1 MAITISDT
9 TPRVQY
15 TATAGQ
21 TAFAVNFEFFAN
33 ADLKVYNGSTLL
45 TYAASPS
52 GATQYSVTGAGVSGG
67 GSITLGSPGATV
79 DDTITIYRDMSIA
92 RSTDFPTSGAFQV
105 DSLNEELDK
114 LTAMIQ
120 QVDTDTKYSPRFSTT
135 TTTGFNLT
143 FPDLVANKVL
153 AANAA
158 GTALT
163 MEQEL
168 GTFQGNWAA
177 STAYSVRDLIK
188 DTSNNNIYLCKTAHT
203 SSGSQPISSNADVAK
218 WDLIVDA
225 ASASTSATNAASSAT
240 AAASSA
246 TAAASSATAA
256 ASSATDA
263 TTNGAAQV
271 ALATTQAGNAATS
284 ASTASTQ
291 ATNAAS
297 SATAAAAS
305 ASAAATSADNF
316 DDIYLGAKSSAPSVD
331 NDGDAL
337 TTGDLYFDTTSGTL
351 NVFNGSTWVQI
362 TVDTDVKTG
371 VSSNDTTAGYLNG
384 KLIAGEAVTLT
395 ENSDGGNETLTVAA
409 VDPTPLA
416 IALG

>member
-21 TAFAVNFEFFAN
+21 TNFAVNFEFFVN
-33 ADLKVYNGSTLL
+33 ADLKVYNGTTLL
-45 TYAASPS
+45 TYDASPS
-52 GATQYSVTGAGVSGG
+52 SASEYSVSGAGQTGG
-67 GSITLGSPGATV
+67 GSITLGGGATV
-79 DDTITIYRDMSIA
+79 NDKITIYRDMSIA
-92 RSTDFPTSGAFQV
+92 RATDFPTSGAFQV

-120 QVDTDTKYSPRFSTT
+120 QVENDTKYSPRFSQT

-143 FPDLVANKVL
+143 FPNLVANKVL
-153 AANAA
+153 AANST

-168 GTFQGNWAA
+168 GTFQGNWAT
-177 STAYSVRDLIK
+177 STAYAIRDLVK

-203 SSGSQPISSNADVAK
+203 STGSQPISSNADVAK

-225 ASASTSATNAASSAT
+225 AAASTSATNAATSATNAASSAT

-246 TAAASSATAA
+246 SAAS
-256 ASSATDA
+256 
-263 TTNGAAQV
+263 
-271 ALATTQAGNAATS
+271 TS
-284 ASTASTQ
+284 

-297 SATAAAAS
+297 SATSAASSATTAASEATAAAAS
-305 ASAAATSADNF
+305 AASSAGKLDEF
-316 DDIYLGAKSSAPSVD
+316 DDLYLGVKSSDPTVD

-337 TTGDLYFDTTSGTL
+337 TSGVMYY
-351 NVFNGSTWVQI
+351 NN
-362 TVDTDVKTG
+362 
-371 VSSNDTTAGYLNG
+371 SSNELKIY
-384 KLIAGEAVTLT
+384 
-395 ENSDGGNETLTVAA
+395 DGSVWRLAA
-409 VDPTPLA
+409 VDTTNFAQAGFA
-416 IALG
+416 IAMAVAL

>member
-120 QVDTDTKYSPRFSTT
+120 QVETDTKYSPRFSTT

-256 ASSATDA
+256 ASSATAA

>member
-1 MAITISDT
+1 MAITISNT
-9 TPRVQY
+9 EPRVQY
-15 TATAGQ
+15 TATSGQ
-21 TAFAVNFEFFAN
+21 TTFAVNFEFFDN
-33 ADLKVYNGSTLL
+33 SDLKVYNGTTLL
-45 TYAASPS
+45 TYNASPS
-52 GATQYSVTGAGVSGG
+52 SASQYSVTGAGVSGG
-67 GSITLGSPGATV
+67 GSITLGGGATT
-79 DDTITIYRDMSIA
+79 DDKITIYRDMDIA
-92 RSTDFPTSGAFQV
+92 RSTDFPTSGAFQI

-114 LTAMIQ
+114 LTAMVQ
-120 QVDTDTKYSPRFSTT
+120 QVENDTKYSPKFSQT
-135 TTTGFNLT
+135 TTTGFDLT

-153 AANAA
+153 ATNSA

-177 STAYSVRDLIK
+177 STAYSIRDLVK

-203 SSGSQPISSNADVAK
+203 STGSQPISSNTDVAK

-225 ASASTSATNAASSAT
+225 AAATTSATNAASSAT

-246 TAAASSATAA
+246 SSASTSASTATSQASTATTKASEAASSAT
-256 ASSATDA
+256 
-263 TTNGAAQV
+263 
-271 ALATTQAGNAATS
+271 S
-284 ASTASTQ
+284 ASAS
-291 ATNAAS
+291 AS
-297 SATAAAAS
+297 AAAAS

-316 DDIYLGAKSSAPSVD
+316 DDIYLGAKSSPPSLD

-337 TTGDLYFDTTSGTL
+337 TTGDLYFNSTSGTL

-384 KLIAGEAVTLT
+384 KLVAGEAVTLT

>member
-1 MAITISDT
+1 MAITISDA

-15 TATAGQ
+15 TATGGQ
-21 TAFAVNFEFFAN
+21 TTFAVNFEFFAN
-33 ADLKVYNGSTLL
+33 SDLKVYNGASLL
-45 TYAASPS
+45 TYAATPS
-52 GATQYSVTGAGVSGG
+52 GATQYSVTGAGVTGG
-67 GSITLGSPGATV
+67 GSITLGGGATV
-79 DDTITIYRDMSIA
+79 DDKITIYRDMAIT

-105 DSLNEELDK
+105 ESLNEELDK
-114 LTAMIQ
+114 LAAMIQ
-120 QVDTDTKYSPRFSTT
+120 QVETDTKYSPRFSTT

-153 AANAA
+153 SADAA
-158 GTALT
+158 GTALV

-177 STAYSVRDLIK
+177 STAYNVRDIIK

-203 SSGSQPISSNADVAK
+203 SSGSQPISSNTDVAK

-225 ASASTSATNAASSAT
+225 AAAATSATNAASSAT

-246 TAAASSATAA
+246 SSASTSASTATSQASTATTKASEAASSAT
-256 ASSATDA
+256 
-263 TTNGAAQV
+263 
-271 ALATTQAGNAATS
+271 S
-284 ASTASTQ
+284 ASAS
-291 ATNAAS
+291 AS
-297 SATAAAAS
+297 AAAAS
-305 ASAAATSADNF
+305 ATAAATSADNF

-337 TTGDLYFDTTSGTL
+337 TTGDLYFNTSSNAL

-384 KLIAGEAVTLT
+384 KLVAGEAVTLT

>member
-1 MAITISDT
+1 MAITISDA

-120 QVDTDTKYSPRFSTT
+120 QVETDTKYSPRFSTT

-384 KLIAGEAVTLT
+384 KLVAGEAVTFT

>member
-120 QVDTDTKYSPRFSTT
+120 QVETDTKYSPRFSTT

-218 WDLIVDA
+218 WDLIVDV

>member
-21 TAFAVNFEFFAN
+21 TSFAVNFEFFAN
-33 ADLKVYNGSTLL
+33 ADLKVYNGTTLL

-67 GSITLGSPGATV
+67 GSITLGGGATV
-79 DDTITIYRDMSIA
+79 NDKITIYRDMSIA

-105 DSLNEELDK
+105 ESLNEELDK

-120 QVDTDTKYSPRFSTT
+120 QVETDTKYSPRFSTT

-177 STAYSVRDLIK
+177 STAYAIRDLIK

-316 DDIYLGAKSSAPSVD
+316 DDVYLGAKSSAPSVD

-337 TTGDLYFDTTSGTL
+337 TTGDLYFDTTSDSL

>member
-1 MAITISDT
+1 MAITISDA

-15 TATAGQ
+15 TATGGQ
-21 TAFAVNFEFFAN
+21 TTFAVNFEFFAN
-33 ADLKVYNGSTLL
+33 ADLKVYNGTTLL
-45 TYAASPS
+45 TYDASPS
-52 GATQYSVTGAGVSGG
+52 SASEYSVTGAGVTGG
-67 GSITLGSPGATV
+67 GSITLGGGATV
-79 DDTITIYRDMSIA
+79 NDKITIYRDMAIA

-105 DSLNEELDK
+105 ESLNEELDK
-114 LTAMIQ
+114 LAAMIQ
-120 QVDTDTKYSPRFSTT
+120 QVETDTKYSPRFSTT

-153 AANAA
+153 SANAA
-158 GTALT
+158 GTALV

-177 STAYSVRDLIK
+177 STAYNVRDIIK

-203 SSGSQPISSNADVAK
+203 SSGSQPISSNTDVAK

-225 ASASTSATNAASSAT
+225 AAAATSATNAASSAT

-246 TAAASSATAA
+246 SSASTSASTATSQASTATTKASEAASSAT
-256 ASSATDA
+256 
-263 TTNGAAQV
+263 
-271 ALATTQAGNAATS
+271 S
-284 ASTASTQ
+284 ASAS
-291 ATNAAS
+291 AS
-297 SATAAAAS
+297 AAAAS
-305 ASAAATSADNF
+305 ATAAATSADNF

-337 TTGDLYFDTTSGTL
+337 TTGDLYFNTSSNAL

-384 KLIAGEAVTLT
+384 KLVAGEAVTLT

>member
-15 TATAGQ
+15 TATGGQ
-21 TAFAVNFEFFAN
+21 TTFAVNFEFFAN
-33 ADLKVYNGSTLL
+33 SDLKVYNGASLL
-45 TYAASPS
+45 TYAATPS
-52 GATQYSVTGAGVSGG
+52 GATQYSVTGAGVTGG
-67 GSITLGSPGATV
+67 GSITLGGGATV
-79 DDTITIYRDMSIA
+79 DDKITIYRDMAIT

-105 DSLNEELDK
+105 ESLNEELDK
-114 LTAMIQ
+114 LAAMIQ
-120 QVDTDTKYSPRFSTT
+120 QVETDTKYSPRFSTT

-153 AANAA
+153 SADAA
-158 GTALT
+158 GTALV

-177 STAYSVRDLIK
+177 STAYNVRDIIK

-203 SSGSQPISSNADVAK
+203 SSGSQPISSNTDVAK

-225 ASASTSATNAASSAT
+225 AAAATSATNAASSAT

-246 TAAASSATAA
+246 SSASTSASTATSQASTATTKASEAASSAT
-256 ASSATDA
+256 
-263 TTNGAAQV
+263 
-271 ALATTQAGNAATS
+271 S
-284 ASTASTQ
+284 ASAS
-291 ATNAAS
+291 AS
-297 SATAAAAS
+297 AAAAS
-305 ASAAATSADNF
+305 ATAAATSADNF

-337 TTGDLYFDTTSGTL
+337 TTGDLYFNTSSNAL

-384 KLIAGEAVTLT
+384 KLVAGEAVTLT

>member
-1 MAITISDT
+1 MAITISDA

-15 TATAGQ
+15 TATGGQ
-21 TAFAVNFEFFAN
+21 TTFAVNFEFFAN
-33 ADLKVYNGSTLL
+33 SDLKVYNGASLL
-45 TYAASPS
+45 TYAATPS
-52 GATQYSVTGAGVSGG
+52 GATQYSVTGAGVTGG

-79 DDTITIYRDMSIA
+79 DDKITIYRDMSIA

-114 LTAMIQ
+114 LAAMIQ
-120 QVDTDTKYSPRFSTT
+120 QVETDTKYSPRFSTT

-153 AANAA
+153 SADAA
-158 GTALT
+158 GTALV

-177 STAYSVRDLIK
+177 STAYNVRDIIK

-203 SSGSQPISSNADVAK
+203 SSGSQPISSNTDVAK

-225 ASASTSATNAASSAT
+225 AAAATSATNAASSAT

-246 TAAASSATAA
+246 SSASTSASTATSQASTATTKASEAASSAT
-256 ASSATDA
+256 
-263 TTNGAAQV
+263 
-271 ALATTQAGNAATS
+271 S
-284 ASTASTQ
+284 ASAS
-291 ATNAAS
+291 AS
-297 SATAAAAS
+297 AAAAS
-305 ASAAATSADNF
+305 ATAAATSADNF

-337 TTGDLYFDTTSGTL
+337 TTGDLYFNTSSNAL

-362 TVDTDVKTG
+362 TVDTDVITG

-384 KLIAGEAVTLT
+384 KLVAGEAVTLT

>member
-15 TATAGQ
+15 TATGGQ
-21 TAFAVNFEFFAN
+21 TTFAVNFEFFAN
-33 ADLKVYNGSTLL
+33 SDLKVYNGASLL
-45 TYAASPS
+45 TYAATPS
-52 GATQYSVTGAGVSGG
+52 GATQYSVTGAGVTGG
-67 GSITLGSPGATV
+67 GSITLGGGATV
-79 DDTITIYRDMSIA
+79 DDKITIYRDMAIA

-105 DSLNEELDK
+105 ESLNEELDK
-114 LTAMIQ
+114 LAAMIQ
-120 QVDTDTKYSPRFSTT
+120 QVETDTKYSPRFSTT

-153 AANAA
+153 SADAA
-158 GTALT
+158 GTALV

-177 STAYSVRDLIK
+177 STAYSVRDIIK

-203 SSGSQPISSNADVAK
+203 SSGSQPISSNTDVAK

-225 ASASTSATNAASSAT
+225 AAAATSATNAASSAT

-246 TAAASSATAA
+246 SSASTSASTATSQASTATTKASEAASSAT
-256 ASSATDA
+256 
-263 TTNGAAQV
+263 
-271 ALATTQAGNAATS
+271 S
-284 ASTASTQ
+284 ASAS
-291 ATNAAS
+291 AS
-297 SATAAAAS
+297 AAAAS
-305 ASAAATSADNF
+305 ATAAATSADNF

-337 TTGDLYFDTTSGTL
+337 TTGDLYFNTSSNAL

-384 KLIAGEAVTLT
+384 KLVAGEAVTLT

>member
-120 QVDTDTKYSPRFSTT
+120 QVETDTKYSPRFSTT

-384 KLIAGEAVTLT
+384 KLVAGEAVTLT

>member
-120 QVDTDTKYSPRFSTT
+120 QVETDTKYSPRFSTT

-240 AAASSA
+240 
-246 TAAASSATAA
+246 
-256 ASSATDA
+256 
-263 TTNGAAQV
+263 
-271 ALATTQAGNAATS
+271 
-284 ASTASTQ
+284 TASTQ
-291 ATNAAS
+291 ATNAGN
-297 SATAAAAS
+297 S
-305 ASAAATSADNF
+305 ASAAATSAT
-316 DDIYLGAKSSAPSVD
+316 SAANTLDAFSV
-331 NDGDAL
+331 
-337 TTGDLYFDTTSGTL
+337 S
-351 NVFNGSTWVQI
+351 
-362 TVDTDVKTG
+362 
-371 VSSNDTTAGYLNG
+371 
-384 KLIAGEAVTLT
+384 
-395 ENSDGGNETLTVAA
+395 
-409 VDPTPLA
+409 P
-416 IALG
+416 

>member
-21 TAFAVNFEFFAN
+21 TSFAVNFEFFAN

-67 GSITLGSPGATV
+67 GSITLGGGATV
-79 DDTITIYRDMSIA
+79 NDKITIYRDMSIA

-105 DSLNEELDK
+105 ESLNEELDK

-120 QVDTDTKYSPRFSTT
+120 QVETDTKYSPRFSTT

-177 STAYSVRDLIK
+177 STAYAIRDLIK

-337 TTGDLYFDTTSGTL
+337 TTGDLYFDTTNNSL

-362 TVDTDVKTG
+362 TIDTDVKTG

-395 ENSDGGNETLTVAA
+395 ENSDGGNETLTIAA
-409 VDPTPLA
+409 TDPTPLA

>member
-1 MAITISDT
+1 MAITISDA

-15 TATAGQ
+15 TATNGQ
-21 TAFAVNFEFFAN
+21 TTFAVNFEFFAN
-33 ADLKVYNGSTLL
+33 ADLKVYNGTTLL
-45 TYAASPS
+45 TYDASPS
-52 GATQYSVTGAGVSGG
+52 SASEYSVTGAGVTGG
-67 GSITLGSPGATV
+67 GSITLGGGATV
-79 DDTITIYRDMSIA
+79 NDKITIYRDMAIA

-105 DSLNEELDK
+105 ESLNEELDK
-114 LTAMIQ
+114 LAAMIQ
-120 QVDTDTKYSPRFSTT
+120 QVETDTKYSPRFSTT

-143 FPDLVANKVL
+143 FPNLVANKVL
-153 AANAA
+153 ATNAA

-177 STAYSVRDLIK
+177 STAYAIRDIIK

-203 SSGSQPISSNADVAK
+203 SSGSQPISSNTDVAK

-225 ASASTSATNAASSAT
+225 AAAATSATNAAA
-240 AAASSA
+240 
-246 TAAASSATAA
+246 
-256 ASSATDA
+256 
-263 TTNGAAQV
+263 
-271 ALATTQAGNAATS
+271 S
-284 ASTASTQ
+284 ASTASGHAST
-291 ATNAAS
+291 ATTKASEASTSAANALSSKNAAATSESNASS
-297 SATAAAAS
+297 SASAAAAS
-305 ASAAATSADNF
+305 AAAAATSADNF

-337 TTGDLYFDTTSGTL
+337 TTGDLYFNTSSNAL
-351 NVFNGSTWVQI
+351 NVYNGSTWVQI

-384 KLIAGEAVTLT
+384 KLVAGEAVTLT

>member
-1 MAITISDT
+1 MAITISDA

-79 DDTITIYRDMSIA
+79 DDKITIYRDMSIA

-105 DSLNEELDK
+105 ESLNEELDK

-120 QVDTDTKYSPRFSTT
+120 QVETDTKYSPRFSTT

-153 AANAA
+153 AANST

-177 STAYSVRDLIK
+177 STAYAIRDLVK

-225 ASASTSATNAASSAT
+225 AAAATSATNASGSAT
-240 AAASSA
+240 AAANSANAAAGSA
-246 TAAASSATAA
+246 TTAT
-256 ASSATDA
+256 
-263 TTNGAAQV
+263 N
-271 ALATTQAGNAATS
+271 QANTATS
-284 ASTASTQ
+284 QASTATSQ
-291 ATNAAS
+291 AS
-297 SATAAAAS
+297 AAAAS
-305 ASAAATSADNF
+305 ANAAAASAASAASHLDTF
-316 DDIYLGAKSSAPSVD
+316 DDLYLGVKSSDPSVD

-337 TTGDLYFDTTSGTL
+337 TTGDMYY
-351 NVFNGSTWVQI
+351 NN
-362 TVDTDVKTG
+362 
-371 VSSNDTTAGYLNG
+371 SSNQLKIYDGSIWRLAAVDTTAFAQ
-384 KLIAGEAVTLT
+384 AGF
-395 ENSDGGNETLTVAA
+395 
-409 VDPTPLA
+409 A
-416 IALG
+416 IAMSVAL

>member
-1 MAITISDT
+1 MAITISNT
-9 TPRVQY
+9 EPRVQY
-15 TATAGQ
+15 TATSGQ
-21 TAFAVNFEFFAN
+21 TTFAVNFEFFDN
-33 ADLKVYNGSTLL
+33 SDLKVYNGTTLL
-45 TYAASPS
+45 TYNASPS
-52 GATQYSVTGAGVSGG
+52 SASQYSVTGAGVSGG
-67 GSITLGSPGATV
+67 GSITLGGGATT
-79 DDTITIYRDMSIA
+79 DDKITIYRDMDIA
-92 RSTDFPTSGAFQV
+92 RSTDFPTSGAFQI

-114 LTAMIQ
+114 LTAMVQ
-120 QVDTDTKYSPRFSTT
+120 QVENDTKYSPKFSQT
-135 TTTGFNLT
+135 TTTGFDLT

-153 AANAA
+153 ATNSA

-177 STAYSVRDLIK
+177 STAYSIRDLVK

-203 SSGSQPISSNADVAK
+203 STGSQPISSNTDVAK

-225 ASASTSATNAASSAT
+225 AAAATSATNAASSAT

-246 TAAASSATAA
+246 SSASTSASTATSQASTATTKASEAASSAT
-256 ASSATDA
+256 
-263 TTNGAAQV
+263 
-271 ALATTQAGNAATS
+271 S
-284 ASTASTQ
+284 ASAS
-291 ATNAAS
+291 AS
-297 SATAAAAS
+297 AAAAS

-316 DDIYLGAKSSAPSVD
+316 DDIYLGAKSSAPSAD

-337 TTGDLYFDTTSGTL
+337 TTGDLYFDTTSGSL

-384 KLIAGEAVTLT
+384 KLVAGEAVTLT

>member
-120 QVDTDTKYSPRFSTT
+120 QVETDTKYSPRFSTT